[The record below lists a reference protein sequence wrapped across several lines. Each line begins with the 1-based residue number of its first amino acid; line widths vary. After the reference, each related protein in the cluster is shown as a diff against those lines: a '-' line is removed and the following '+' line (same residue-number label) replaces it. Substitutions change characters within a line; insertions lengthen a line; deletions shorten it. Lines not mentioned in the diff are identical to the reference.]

1 MRMVIK
7 ESIERGTRK
16 RFQTTVTDLSG
27 SPQDPDETSP
37 GSGIYVCF
45 VRLEKVGSYD
55 YGSPTDWY
63 RCKSVAP
70 GTTGVFGADIW
81 LPTYMTLGDYVA
93 RFKWEMTN
101 GTTIKDYDSFP
112 FTIIRRDKP
121 YDSRRGP
128 VL

>member
-16 RFQTTVTDLSG
+16 RFQTTITDLG
-27 SPQDPDETSP
+27 GTAQDPDVGT
-37 GSGIYVCF
+37 CF

-55 YGSPTDWY
+55 DGSPTTWHLCSKVGAAD
-63 RCKSVAP
+63 
-70 GTTGVFGADIW
+70 GVFGADIW
-81 LPTYMTLGDYVA
+81 LENYMTLGDYVA
-93 RFKWEMTN
+93 RFRWEIA
-101 GTTIKDYDSFP
+101 GIEDVDSFP